1 MTRPLLP
8 SVDVLAPGQR
18 IGPFVLLAPLGSGG
32 SGRIWAAARLG
43 QLGFN
48 KRLVLK
54 VMRQDRLSSASARRR
69 FDREACLGGRLRHP
83 NLRAVHDLRSCEGRP
98 YMALSWVD
106 TSLAELLQ
114 HAPGERLAPAVV
126 CWIGMQC
133 CSALTA
139 AHNWAEQDGRA
150 RPIVHRDVS
159 PGNILL
165 SVEGHAL
172 LADLAAPDDEESS
185 GESGPPRFYGSLA
198 YAAPEALRQQAL
210 DARADLYSLGCVL
223 YEALAGA
230 PAFEGDDERTVMF
243 KILERGAPALST
255 RAVDIPA
262 DVAGVVQ
269 RCLERRREDRFESAR
284 ELHAALSACCA
295 QRAAF
300 SLERETAA
308 LIREVLGA
316 RIRER
321 EEMMHGAFERFA
333 PSALARTDTLPIV
346 GAETP
351 PPLPRPSA
359 AAVLQPVADG
369 AGLAASDRR
378 RWPLLVA
385 LLVLIAG
392 VALLARER
400 SRPTESVETRANR
413 AAPPEGTAEAPG
425 SGAAG
430 GPATNGEAT
439 NAPAATEGAPSG
451 AVQPPGDGGARAA
464 TPAIEPREPPSRANG
479 VTRPAASATG
489 PSASAPPGTR
499 AAPVPTR
506 RPREP
511 AHAAARETRAPSD
524 PFDSI
529 RLEGNPYEKRVREG
543 QPAPQPSAPPPRQPA
558 PPEPVP
564 TDPRMN
570 PTRALPVQ
578 EHPAPPLPSPGQ
590 N

>member
-1 MTRPLLP
+1 MTRPLP
-8 SVDVLAPGQR
+8 SSADVLAPGQR
-18 IGPFVLLAPLGSGG
+18 IGPFVLLAPLGAGG

-83 NLRAVHDLRSCEGRP
+83 NLRAVHDLRSDEGRP

-106 TSLAELLQ
+106 TSLSELLQ
-114 HAPGERLAPAVV
+114 HAPGERLAAAVV

-139 AHNWAEQDGRA
+139 AHGWAEQDGRP

-165 SVEGHAL
+165 SVDGHAL
-172 LADLAAPDDEESS
+172 LADLAAPDDEQSS
-185 GESGPPRFYGSLA
+185 AESGPPRFFGSLA
-198 YAAPEALRQQAL
+198 YAAPEALRQQPL

-230 PAFEGDDERTVMF
+230 PAFEGDDERAVMF
-243 KILERGAPALST
+243 QILERGAPPLST

-262 DVAGVVQ
+262 DIARVVQ

-295 QRAAF
+295 QRTAF
-300 SLERETAA
+300 SLERETAT

-333 PSALARTDTLPIV
+333 PTALARTDTLPIV

-351 PPLPRPSA
+351 PRLVRASA
-359 AAVLQPVADG
+359 AAVSRPA
-369 AGLAASDRR
+369 ALARSPRR
-378 RWPLLVA
+378 RWPLLAA
-385 LLVLIAG
+385 LFGLLAG
-392 VALLARER
+392 VALLARES
-400 SRPTESVETRANR
+400 SRPTERVEMRANR
-413 AAPPEGTAEAPG
+413 AGPAPERGTPG
-425 SGAAG
+425 GAAG
-430 GPATNGEAT
+430 SPATNGMTKAT
-439 NAPAATEGAPSG
+439 PAREGAPSEPSQPPRDAG
-451 AVQPPGDGGARAA
+451 PSAGAPGSATGRRAARATDDATSGGSTQTATAPSGSGPATATSPRTTPARKPRDVARPPPPAVAKPGDPFGAIRLDGDPYADRVRRRKEAASQAAESAPARPESGTTNAAPAVQPPD
-464 TPAIEPREPPSRANG
+464 
-479 VTRPAASATG
+479 
-489 PSASAPPGTR
+489 
-499 AAPVPTR
+499 
-506 RPREP
+506 
-511 AHAAARETRAPSD
+511 
-524 PFDSI
+524 
-529 RLEGNPYEKRVREG
+529 
-543 QPAPQPSAPPPRQPA
+543 
-558 PPEPVP
+558 
-564 TDPRMN
+564 
-570 PTRALPVQ
+570 
-578 EHPAPPLPSPGQ
+578 Q